1 MIKLAIN
8 GFGRIGRQAFKI
20 AFDRDDVEIVAIN
33 DLSNARA
40 LAHLLIYDSVYGEYD
55 RSVKILEDG
64 NEIDFDDDTVP
75 MSFDQTDAKEVFLV
89 VDGHKV
95 QVFAQKDPAQ
105 LPWGQYDVDVVLECT
120 GFFTKDGAAKAH
132 LDAGAKRVVVSAPT
146 SGGNVQTFLKGVNH
160 DKYAG
165 EAIISN
171 ASCTTNCV
179 SPVTAVIEQ
188 AFGIKKAMMTTVHA
202 VTVNQELVD
211 SVPGGPKA
219 DMRRSRSGMV
229 NIVPTST
236 GAAEATAE
244 VFPHLAGKF
253 DGLAIR
259 VPVITGSLSD
269 FTLVVEKPTTVEEV
283 NEAFLEASKNP
294 FYEGVLA
301 VTYAPLVSTDIIG
314 SSYSAI
320 VDLSLTH
327 VVDGDLVKVLA
338 WYDNE
343 WGYSNRL
350 VEMAVEVSKQ
360 N

>member
-1 MIKLAIN
+1 MRLAIN

-20 AFDRDDVEIVAIN
+20 AFDRDDIEVVAIN
-33 DLSNARA
+33 DLTSARV

-55 RSVKILEDG
+55 RSVKIIEDG

-75 MSFDQTDAKEVFLV
+75 MSFDQPDAKEVFLV
-89 VDGHKV
+89 VDGHKI

-105 LPWGQYDVDVVLECT
+105 LPWEQYDVDVVLECT

-165 EAIISN
+165 EQIISN

-211 SVPGGPKA
+211 SVPSGPKA

-269 FTLVVEKPTTVEEV
+269 FTIVVEKPTTVEKV
-283 NEAFLEASKNP
+283 NQAFLDASKNV
-294 FYEGVLA
+294 FFDGVLA

-320 VDLSLTH
+320 VDLSLTR

-350 VEMAVEVSKQ
+350 VEMAVEVAPRS
-360 N
+360 